1 MNHNQPGNFLQIAS
15 SLQKQGFNDDQITL
29 QLREQGAPDNLLQ
42 DVIQQLK
49 TLRITRKRNTG
60 FACCGIGVALLIIGC
75 MLTILLYGSG
85 GDIKLAMYGL
95 TTIGVIFTL
104 KGLADIMGW

>member
-1 MNHNQPGNFLQIAS
+1 MNTVQSNDYLHIAN
-15 SLQKQGFNDDQITL
+15 SLQKQGLSYEQISL

-42 DVIQQLK
+42 EVIQQLK

-75 MLTILLYGSG
+75 ILTILLYGSG

>member
-29 QLREQGAPDNLLQ
+29 QLREQGVPDNLLQ
-42 DVIQQLK
+42 EVIQQLK

>member
-42 DVIQQLK
+42 EVIQQLK